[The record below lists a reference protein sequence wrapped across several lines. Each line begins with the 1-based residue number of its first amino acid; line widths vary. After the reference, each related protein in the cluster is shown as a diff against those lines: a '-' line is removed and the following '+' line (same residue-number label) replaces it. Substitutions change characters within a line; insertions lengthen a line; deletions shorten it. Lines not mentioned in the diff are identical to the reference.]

1 MGKLLSVL
9 GVPDAI
15 QGKLPPD
22 VFQAETLLDGMQRI
36 YANAPESPKKD
47 LLAVSIAESVRVL
60 LAKVQPYTLDEKKEQ
75 KVKKEEKKLPDEPA
89 PAPQPQPQPQP
100 QPKSERKQKAA
111 APPSSPEKPKEQ
123 EKKEEKQATDE
134 PMTCQEI
141 KDAIKGLKLL
151 SQMGDEEATSIIKEL
166 KIKLKN
172 QNCK

>member
-1 MGKLLSVL
+1 MGKLLTVL

-15 QGKLPPD
+15 QGKLPLD
-22 VFQAETLLDGMQRI
+22 VFQAESLLDGMQRI

-47 LLAVSIAESVRVL
+47 LLAVSIAESVRIL

-75 KVKKEEKKLPDEPA
+75 KVKKEEEKLPDEPA

-100 QPKSERKQKAA
+100 QRKQKAT
-111 APPSSPEKPKEQ
+111 PPPRSPEKPKEE
-123 EKKEEKQATDE
+123 EKKPEKQATE
-134 PMTCQEI
+134 EVMTCQEI

>member
-1 MGKLLSVL
+1 MGKLLTVL

-22 VFQAETLLDGMQRI
+22 VFQAEFLLDGMQRI
-36 YANAPESPKKD
+36 YANAPESSKKD
-47 LLAVSIAESVRVL
+47 LLAVSISESVRIL
-60 LAKVQPYTLDEKKEQ
+60 LAKIQPYTLDEKKEQ
-75 KVKKEEKKLPDEPA
+75 KVKKEEEKLPDEPA

-100 QPKSERKQKAA
+100 QRKQKAT
-111 APPSSPEKPKEQ
+111 PPPKSPEKPKEE
-123 EKKEEKQATDE
+123 EKKPEKQATE
-134 PMTCQEI
+134 EVMTCQEI